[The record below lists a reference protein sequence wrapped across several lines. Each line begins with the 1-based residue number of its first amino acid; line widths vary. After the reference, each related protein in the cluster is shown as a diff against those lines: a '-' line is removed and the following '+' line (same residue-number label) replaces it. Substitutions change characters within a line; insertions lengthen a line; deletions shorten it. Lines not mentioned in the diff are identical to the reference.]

1 MEQATIPN
9 LVTRR
14 NYSDLEKRADEFT
27 KNDGWNAF
35 LKHIQS
41 TNSNGKARDALVA
54 LLELEAVGGT
64 DTNMFS
70 EFSSLEGSTLHE
82 VRLDAIPRAME
93 ILKEQ
98 IAEKHTYFLNV
109 EAMAETPYAIL
120 VGDVIEARKRE
131 LEQLEKNPSRI
142 DVLGTF
148 YGFTIL
154 MIEGSKP
161 HDNTTSTGYGYG
173 WRRYRRSTWLDESIT
188 DTAAQA
194 VKGLTGQFASEVDM
208 DKRYRTLGS
217 SPIFKS
223 RCTKE
228 TANILADAVR
238 LALYKVPGNRST
250 AARKLGRSGD
260 SRVLPFLHH
269 RFALEQNRR
278 VRISIADALGNVGHL
293 SSIDPLKEQV
303 KLPQRRLTKDLEA
316 TITAIGRIFSPT
328 SKEVLLDLVENGGNT
343 IKATAI
349 QALGKQEPTGMVELL
364 TPYLNHKSKPVVRA
378 SVMALAELGKDG
390 KSVVRTQVP
399 VILKRI
405 GYDRPSRSAV
415 TKMLEIKGVGQMSA
429 VHQFF
434 AKKIDMLRKDA
445 ERWKQRTGGS
455 YSYWYQRRERRTT
468 QRMNEM
474 ISIVNQYLI
483 PPYQSELLDSIE
495 AAGKSDANSYNVTRI
510 LSNGRLANALTERKP
525 KPPPKKKSNKISYDQ
540 TYFA

>member
-1 MEQATIPN
+1 MEQTTIPN
-9 LVTRR
+9 LVRRR
-14 NYSDLEKRADEFT
+14 NYSELEKRADEYLQT
-27 KNDGWNAF
+27 EGWDALLRHMQF
-35 LKHIQS
+35 AGS
-41 TNSNGKARDALVA
+41 DGKARDALVH
-54 LLELEAVGGT
+54 LLELDSVGGT
-64 DTNMFS
+64 DTNIFK
-70 EFSSLEGSTLHE
+70 EFLSLEGSTLNE
-82 VRLDAIPRAME
+82 VQLDAIPRAME

-131 LEQLEKNPSRI
+131 LEQLEKNPTRI

-161 HDNTTSTGYGYG
+161 HDNTTSTGYGYRR
-173 WRRYRRSTWLDESIT
+173 WRRRTWLDESIT

-223 RCTKE
+223 RCTRE

-250 AARKLGRSGD
+250 AARKLGRTGD

-269 RFALEQNRR
+269 RFTLEQNWR

-293 SSIDPLKEQV
+293 SSIDALKEQV

-328 SKEVLLDLVENGGNT
+328 SKEFLLDLVDKGGNT

-349 QALGKQEPTGMVELL
+349 QALGKQEPTGMVDLL
-364 TPYLNHKSKPVVRA
+364 TPYLTHKSRPVVRS
-378 SVMALAELGKDG
+378 SVMALYDSGKEG
-390 KSVVRTQVP
+390 KSVVRNNAP
-399 VILKRI
+399 EILKRI

-434 AKKIDMLRKDA
+434 AKKIDKLRKEAD
-445 ERWKQRTGGS
+445 RWKQRSGTGS
-455 YSYWYQRRERRTT
+455 YSYWYQRRQRRTI

-474 ISIVNQYLI
+474 ISMVNQYLI
-483 PPYQSELLDSIE
+483 PPYQSELLDSVE
-495 AAGKSDANSYNVTRI
+495 AAGKSDANSHNVTRI
-510 LSNGRLANALTERKP
+510 LGNGRLENALKKRKP
-525 KPPPKKKSNKISYDQ
+525 KSPPKKKPERIPYDQ
-540 TYFA
+540 TYFS

>member
-14 NYSDLEKRADEFT
+14 NYSELAKRADEYIE
-27 KNDGWNAF
+27 NDDWNGF

-41 TNSNGKARDALVA
+41 TVSAGKARDALVA

-64 DTNMFS
+64 DTKMFS
-70 EFSSLEGSTLHE
+70 EFSSLEGATLHE
-82 VRLDAIPRAME
+82 VRLDGVLRSME

-98 IAEKHTYFLNV
+98 IAEKHTYFLDV

-120 VGDVIEARKRE
+120 VADVIAARKLE
-131 LEQLEKNPSRI
+131 LEQLESNPSRI

-154 MIEGSKP
+154 MVEGSKP
-161 HDNTTSTGYGYG
+161 HENTTTGYGYG
-173 WRRYRRSTWLDESIT
+173 WRRYRRSTWLDENIT

-250 AARKLGRSGD
+250 AARNLGRSGD

-278 VRISIADALGNVGHL
+278 VRISIAEALGNVGHI
-293 SSIDPLKEQV
+293 SSIDIMEEQV
-303 KLPQRRLTKDLEA
+303 KIPHRRLTKDLEA
-316 TITAIGRIFSPT
+316 TIKALGGIFSPKCKT
-328 SKEVLLDLVENGGNT
+328 VLLNLVINGGNT
-343 IKATAI
+343 IKAAAI
-349 QALGKQEPTGMVELL
+349 QALGRQEPSGLVELI
-364 TPYLNHKSKPVVRA
+364 TPYLEHKSRPVVRA
-378 SVMALAELGKDG
+378 SVLALTEMSNDGKDAIRARI
-390 KSVVRTQVP
+390 SVV
-399 VILKRI
+399 LKHI
-405 GYDRPSRSAV
+405 GYDRPSHNALV
-415 TKMLEIKGVGQMSA
+415 KILEIPNVSQMRS
-429 VHQFF
+429 VHEFF
-434 AKKIDMLRKDA
+434 AKKLYKLRKDA
-445 ERWKQRTGGS
+445 ERWKQRGS
-455 YSYWYQRRERRTT
+455 RGTYAYWYRRRE
-468 QRMNEM
+468 QRAIQRVKE
-474 ISIVNQYLI
+474 SITMVNNYLK
-483 PPYQSELLDSIE
+483 PPFQLELLNSVD
-495 AAGKSDANSYNVTRI
+495 AALKIYPESYNVVRN
-510 LSNGRLANALTERKP
+510 LGHSKLARAIMNQQP
-525 KPPPKKKSNKISYDQ
+525 KPPPKKKPEKISFDQ

>member
-9 LVTRR
+9 LVTIR
-14 NYSDLEKRADEFT
+14 NYSELAKRADEYV
-27 KNDGWNAF
+27 KNDDWNGF
-35 LKHIQS
+35 LEHIQS
-41 TNSNGKARDALVA
+41 TSSKGKARDALVA

-70 EFSSLEGSTLHE
+70 EFSSLEGATLHE
-82 VRLDAIPRAME
+82 VRLDGVLRSME

-98 IAEKHTYFLNV
+98 IAEKHTYFLDV

-120 VGDVIEARKRE
+120 VADVIAARKRE
-131 LEQLEKNPSRI
+131 LEQLESKPSRI

-154 MIEGSKP
+154 MVEGSKP
-161 HDNTTSTGYGYG
+161 HENTTTGYGYS

-250 AARKLGRSGD
+250 AARNLGRSGD

-278 VRISIADALGNVGHL
+278 VRISIAGALGNVGHL
-293 SSIDPLKEQV
+293 SSIDSLKEQV
-303 KLPQRRLTKDLEA
+303 KIPQRRLTKDLEA
-316 TITAIGRIFSPT
+316 TIIAIGRIFSP
-328 SKEVLLDLVENGGNT
+328 SCKEVLLDLVENGGNT
-343 IKATAI
+343 VKATAI
-349 QALGKQEPTGMVELL
+349 QALGKQEPTGMVNLL
-364 TPYLNHKSKPVVRA
+364 TPYLKHKSKPVVRA
-378 SVMALAELGKDG
+378 SVLALHELGKDG
-390 KSVVRTQVP
+390 EREVRTQVSE
-399 VILKRI
+399 ILKRI
-405 GYDRPSRSAV
+405 GYDRPSRNAV
-415 TKMLEIKGVGQMSA
+415 TKMLEIKGVGQMSS
-429 VHQFF
+429 VHQYF
-434 AKKIDMLRKDA
+434 AKKIEKLRKEAD
-445 ERWKQRTGGS
+445 RWKQRTSGGS
-455 YSYWYQRRERRTT
+455 YSYWYRRREQRTT
-468 QRMNEM
+468 QRLNEL
-474 ISIVNQYLI
+474 ISVVNRYLI
-483 PPYQSELLDSIE
+483 PPFQSELLDSVE
-495 AAGKSDANSYNVTRI
+495 TALKRNANSYNVHRI
-510 LSNGRLANALTERKP
+510 LGTGRLASALKEREP
-525 KPPPKKKSNKISYDQ
+525 KTVPKKKPEKISFDQ

>member
-14 NYSDLEKRADEFT
+14 NYSDLEKRADEFI
-27 KNDGWNAF
+27 KNDGWNEF
-35 LKHIQS
+35 LRFIQS
-41 TNSNGKARDALVA
+41 TGSTGKARDALVA
-54 LLELEAVGGT
+54 LLELDAVGGT

-70 EFSSLEGSTLHE
+70 EFSSLEGATLHE
-82 VRLDAIPRAME
+82 VRLDAVLRSME
-93 ILKEQ
+93 ILKKQ

-161 HDNTTSTGYGYG
+161 HENTTTTGYG

-194 VKGLTGQFASEVDM
+194 LKGLTGQFASEVDM

-238 LALYKVPGNRST
+238 LALYKVPGNRGG
-250 AARKLGRSGD
+250 AARKLGRTGD

-269 RFALEQNRR
+269 RFSLEQNWR
-278 VRISIADALGNVGHL
+278 VKISIADALGNVGHL

-316 TITAIGRIFSPT
+316 TIKAIGRIFSPT
-328 SKEVLLDLVENGGNT
+328 SKEVLINIVEKGGNT
-343 IKATAI
+343 VKATAI
-349 QALGKQEPTGMVELL
+349 QALGNQEPTGMVELI
-364 TPYLNHKSKPVVRA
+364 TPYLGHKSKPVVRA
-378 SVMALAELGKDG
+378 SVMALHELGKDG
-390 KSVVRTQVP
+390 KDAVQTQVP
-399 VILKRI
+399 DILKRI
-405 GYDRPSRSAV
+405 GYDRPSRIAV

-434 AKKIDMLRKDA
+434 AKKIDKLRKEAD
-445 ERWKQRTGGS
+445 RWKQRTGGS

-474 ISIVNQYLI
+474 ISIVNQYLT

-495 AAGKSDANSYNVTRI
+495 AAGKSGANSYNVTRI
-510 LSNGRLANALTERKP
+510 LSNGRVANALTERKP
-525 KPPPKKKSNKISYDQ
+525 KPPPKKKSERAPYDQ

>member
-41 TNSNGKARDALVA
+41 TNSNGKARDALVS

-98 IAEKHTYFLNV
+98 IAKKHTYFLNV
-109 EAMAETPYAIL
+109 EAMAETPYAII

-161 HDNTTSTGYGYG
+161 HENATTTGYG

-223 RCTKE
+223 RCTIE

-250 AARKLGRSGD
+250 AARKLGRTGD

-278 VRISIADALGNVGHL
+278 VRISIAEGLGGIGHL
-293 SSIDPLKEQV
+293 SSIDVLKEQV

-316 TITAIGRIFSPT
+316 TIKAMGGIFSPT
-328 SKEVLLDLVENGGNT
+328 CKKVLLDLVENGGNT
-343 IKATAI
+343 VKATAI
-349 QALGKQEPTGMVELL
+349 QALGKQEPTGMVDLL
-364 TPYLNHKSKPVVRA
+364 TPYLGHKSKPVVRA
-378 SVMALAELGKDG
+378 SVLALHELGKEG
-390 KSVVRTQVP
+390 QRVVRTNAP
-399 VILKRI
+399 DIIKRI
-405 GYDRPSRSAV
+405 GYDRPSRIAV

-434 AKKIDMLRKDA
+434 AKKIDKLRKEA
-445 ERWKQRTGGS
+445 ERWKQRTSGGS
-455 YSYWYQRRERRTT
+455 YSYWYRRREQRTT
-468 QRMNEM
+468 QRMNEL
-474 ISIVNQYLI
+474 ISIVNRYLI
-483 PPYQSELLDSIE
+483 PPYQGELLDSIDV
-495 AAGKSDANSYNVTRI
+495 ALGRRNADSNNVTRI
-510 LSNGRLANALTERKP
+510 LGSGRLANALKEQKT
-525 KPPPKKKSNKISYDQ
+525 KPPPKKKPERGPYDQ
-540 TYFA
+540 TYFS